1 MTELARRQILIATL
15 AAAAT
20 TVAGSHAAAQ
30 STEIRVI
37 AANAVKDAYVTLV
50 AAFEMASGHKVATTW
65 AGTESATRRVMAGEA
80 YDIVIIGSRSIDQ
93 LIAAGK
99 LAPGS
104 RSDFATSRVGV
115 AVRAGLPRPDVSTSE
130 AVKAAVLAAGSVAYS
145 AGPSG
150 AYIAELFR
158 TMGIAERVASKVRQP
173 SSGAEVAQILAR
185 GEVDIAFAQVSEF
198 LDVPGLV
205 DLGPLPAGIQNIT
218 TYSAGQHVAT
228 ASAGAAAALIR
239 HLTAPEAA
247 AAIRKMGMDPAR

>member
-1 MTELARRQILIATL
+1 MTVFIRRHVLIGSL
-15 AAAAT
+15 AAAVAT
-20 TVAGSHAAAQ
+20 ATRSHAAQ
-30 STEIRVI
+30 SAAISVI

-65 AGTESATRRVMAGEA
+65 AGTEGATRRVMAGEA
-80 YDIVIIGSRSIDQ
+80 YDVVIIGSRNIDQ

-104 RSDFATSRVGV
+104 RADFATSKVGV
-115 AVRAGLPRPDVSTSE
+115 AVRSGLPRPDVSTSE
-130 AVKAAVLAAGSVAYS
+130 AVKAAVLAAGSLAYS

-150 AYIAELFR
+150 AYIAELFQ
-158 TMGIAERVASKVRQP
+158 TMGIAERIASKVRQP

-185 GEVDIAFAQVSEF
+185 GEVDLAFAQVSEF

-205 DLGPLPAGIQNIT
+205 DLGPLPASIQNIT
-218 TYSAGQHVAT
+218 TYSAGQHAAT
-228 ASAGAAAALIR
+228 ASPAAATALIR

-247 AAIRKMGMDPAR
+247 AAIRRMGMDPAR